1 MSSGKG
7 TVFLIEVL
15 DPLTCKSLK
24 VKQEFKHIDA
34 VFGVAWSPRQSNIFI
49 TGSKDAKV
57 RMFDIMSPN
66 PVKVFTGH
74 LDRVYNVI
82 FNPNLPN
89 LIASGSDDLSIRIWD
104 TEREIPAAVAVCG
117 GKDVKGSHIGNVR
130 ALAFLP
136 EITWCLIS
144 GSWDSLIKLWDIR
157 NGNCLYT
164 ITDHNSDVYGITLH
178 PARPFLFASCSRDTT
193 IRLFSIDGLVSSL
206 KMQLLHDS
214 KIDNSKKQIFD
225 TPQATYDQKGTYKL
239 CA

>member
-1 MSSGKG
+1 M
-7 TVFLIEVL
+7 T
-15 DPLTCKSLK
+15 
-24 VKQEFKHIDA
+24 
-34 VFGVAWSPRQSNIFI
+34 
-49 TGSKDAKV
+49 
-57 RMFDIMSPN
+57 
-66 PVKVFTGH
+66 
-74 LDRVYNVI
+74 
-82 FNPNLPN
+82 
-89 LIASGSDDLSIRIWD
+89 IRIWD
-104 TEREIPAAVAVCG
+104 TTREIPAAITVCG
-117 GKDVKGSHIGNVR
+117 GQDVKGSHTGNVR

-157 NGNCLYT
+157 NGNCMYT

-214 KIDNSKKQIFD
+214 KIDNSKNQIFD

-239 CA
+239 CAQNSSKLIQRTSIQDFKSELSGLTTMYDFVQFSEGQPELLNCIEVLSSDL